1 MIQKT
6 DISRSST
13 RTSSWDVALNTNAG
27 LNKVYVDNLPAG
39 TYAVNGLATPNAI
52 ALTAMKLYGL
62 TATFIDFGNF
72 TSSVNA
78 SISLRSSRSTP
89 RRAR

>member
-1 MIQKT
+1 
-6 DISRSST
+6 
-13 RTSSWDVALNTNAG
+13 
-27 LNKVYVDNLPAG
+27 
-39 TYAVNGLATPNAI
+39 VNGLATPNAI